1 MNIKYGLF
9 SKYLFQR
16 AQQHGGYTKLYVTI
30 SLYKKECL
38 PVITRNKKH
47 SSKQVVSMIYTLGK
61 DFFATATFQG
71 YRDVSFQTVKK
82 LVVYFGLCESS
93 LHFYRTENQ
102 IDSVYAKK
110 T

>member
-1 MNIKYGLF
+1 MWYQQHCNVIVEIMNIKFGLF

-16 AQQHGGYTKLYVTI
+16 AQQHGGTRNFWIMI

-61 DFFATATFQG
+61 DFFATATFQ
-71 YRDVSFQTVKK
+71 V
-82 LVVYFGLCESS
+82 L
-93 LHFYRTENQ
+93 
-102 IDSVYAKK
+102 
-110 T
+110 